1 MKAVVV
7 AGGEVSPSD
16 LALLADAQLVVA
28 ADGGARTLTAAG
40 HQPDLLVGDLDSL
53 DDETVT
59 RLVDLG
65 TQVEAHPRDK
75 EASDTELA
83 IERCL
88 SVGADAVV
96 LIGALEGER
105 RDHALAN
112 VLLLAQPELRD
123 VDLRIVHDGTTI
135 RALHA
140 GGELALLG
148 APGDLVSLL
157 PVGVD
162 AIGVTTRGL
171 RWVLDGETLRVGR
184 SRGLSNE
191 VVSAPGSVR
200 LDGGVLLVVEHSG
213 A

>member
-40 HQPDLLVGDLDSL
+40 HQPALLVGDLDSL
-53 DDETVT
+53 DDEVVT

-88 SVGADAVV
+88 SVGADEVV
-96 LIGALEGER
+96 LVGALGGER
-105 RDHALAN
+105 RDHTLAN
-112 VLLLAQPELRD
+112 VLLLTEPGLRD
-123 VDLRIVHDGTTI
+123 IDLRIVHEGTTI
-135 RALHA
+135 RALYA
-140 GGELALLG
+140 GGELALRG
-148 APGDLVSLL
+148 AAGDLVSLL
-157 PVGVD
+157 PVGAD
-162 AIGVTTRGL
+162 ATGVTTRGL
-171 RWVLDGETLRVGR
+171 RWALDGETLRVGR

-191 VVSAPGSVR
+191 VVSAPASVR
-200 LDGGVLLVVEHSG
+200 LDGGVLLVVERG
-213 A
+213 DA